1 MESDI
6 GSDGFTCLGAGSA
19 LAGACAPRL
28 PAAGGWSTPAGGEDG
43 YGVVAVAGDADGLG
57 LRVGRD
63 IERLAAGMHRCH
75 RGVRPLITHV
85 WPTPSV
91 R

>member
-6 GSDGFTCLGAGSA
+6 GLDGFTCLGAGSA

-43 YGVVAVAGDADGLG
+43 YDVIAVAGDADGLG

-75 RGVRPLITHV
+75 RGVRPLITRV
-85 WPTPSV
+85 WPAPSV

>member
-6 GSDGFTCLGAGSA
+6 GLDGFTCLGAGSA

-43 YGVVAVAGDADGLG
+43 YGVVAVAGDADLG